1 VWPVPAHYEGYIEQF
16 LRAFGDA
23 GHVPQAPNFDS
34 DDEDNAA
41 SPPPKP
47 KRRKTNKPKKAP
59 ASKAAPKH
67 ASNAFAMTPLDDD
80 EPLEVPTLAARTPLA
95 TRTPAEIQA
104 SIKRTGKVLR
114 ECHERSQKAKKEEAK
129 RLERSGGFAPD
140 DDAEERNSDESE

>member
-1 VWPVPAHYEGYIEQF
+1 MWPVPAHYEGYIEHF

-59 ASKAAPKH
+59 TSKAAPKH
-67 ASNAFAMTPLDDD
+67 ASNAFAMNPLDDD

-114 ECHERSQKAKKEEAK
+114 ECHERSQKAKKEEAE